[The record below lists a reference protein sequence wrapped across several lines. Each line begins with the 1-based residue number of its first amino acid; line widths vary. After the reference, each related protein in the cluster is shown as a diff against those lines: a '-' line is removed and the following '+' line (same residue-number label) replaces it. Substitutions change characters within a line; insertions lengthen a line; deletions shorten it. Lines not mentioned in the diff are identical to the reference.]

1 MVPTMFK
8 NEIKLQHSKQ
18 QHQEQRKD
26 MSKDRDTDRRR
37 VRNWSRAETWARKD
51 TKAETRLLT
60 VSRKIQALTSCKF
73 DKSAGN

>member
-1 MVPTMFK
+1 
-8 NEIKLQHSKQ
+8 
-18 QHQEQRKD
+18 

-60 VSRKIQALTSCKF
+60 VSRKLQVFTSCKF
-73 DKSAGN
+73 EKLAGN